1 MTVAVFL
8 VALMGAMAL
17 GMPIAFALLV
27 CAFALQ
33 AAQGNLEITIVA
45 QKLIEGADN
54 YPLLA
59 IPFFILAGE
68 IMNAS
73 GMARRIVQFAM
84 ACVGHIRGGLGLV
97 VIFAGILLAAISG
110 SAAADAAI
118 LAAMVMPVMR
128 SAGHDPARSAG
139 LISCS
144 AIIAPVLP
152 PSVAIIVFCVI
163 SNVSIGKMFMAGIV
177 PGIMLGVALVIAWMW
192 VVRKEQVKP
201 LPRQSGAQ
209 VLRSFREA
217 FLGLLMPI
225 GIVGGMKT
233 GLFTPTEAAVV
244 ACAYA
249 LVVGLVIHREMKPSA
264 LYGLFVNAV
273 KTTAVVVFTIAA
285 ALASAWFITV
295 SEVPAQVEAILRPFS
310 GDPKLLMLAIMI
322 LVLVVGTALDF
333 APTLMI
339 LTPVL
344 MPVVAKA
351 GIDPVYFGI
360 LFIIANA
367 IGLVTP
373 PVGIVLNVVSGVGKV
388 TMTEVTRGIW
398 PFLLAQTA
406 VLMLLVAF
414 PALVLVPMRWL
425 LG

>member
-8 VALMGAMAL
+8 IALMGAMAL

-33 AAQGNLEITIVA
+33 AMQGSLDMTIVA

-59 IPFFILAGE
+59 IPFFVLAGE

-73 GMARRIVQFAM
+73 GIARRIVQFAM

-97 VIFAGILLAAISG
+97 AIFAGVLLASISG

-118 LAAMVMPVMR
+118 LAAMLLPIMR
-128 SAGHDPARSAG
+128 NSGHDVPRSAG
-139 LISCS
+139 LISCA

-152 PSVAIIVFCVI
+152 PSVAIIVFGVI
-163 SNVSIGKMFMAGIV
+163 ANVSIGKMFMASIV
-177 PGIMLGVALVIAWMW
+177 PGIMLGLALVVAWLW
-192 VVRKEQVKP
+192 VVRKDKVEP

-209 VLRSFREA
+209 VLRAFREA
-217 FLGLLMPI
+217 FLGLLMPV
-225 GIVGGMKT
+225 GIVGGMKF
-233 GLFTPTEAAVV
+233 GLFTPTEAGVV

-249 LVVGLVIHREMKPSA
+249 LVVGLLIQRDLKVSA

-273 KTTAVVVFTIAA
+273 KITSVVVFTIAA
-285 ALASAWFITV
+285 AMASAWFIAV
-295 SEVPAQVEAILRPFS
+295 SEVPAQVSAILQPFA
-310 GDPKLLMLAIMI
+310 GDPKLLMLVIMI

-344 MPVVAKA
+344 MPVVVKA
-351 GIDPVYFGI
+351 GIDPVYFGV

-388 TMTEVTRGIW
+388 NMTDVTRGVW

-414 PALVLVPMRWL
+414 PALVMVPLKWL
-425 LG
+425 F